1 MGLRSVAALFLILL
15 CGLSSGEAAADRLDL
30 IRKRGT
36 LMVGVKGDY
45 PPFGMLDIDGGLVG
59 FEPDLAW
66 EIAKALDVQLQ
77 LVGVNSANR
86 LQKLE
91 EGSVDLIIAT
101 LGDTAQR
108 RQLTT
113 IIEPDYYASGVN
125 LLMPLDT
132 PMTDWAD
139 LRGRTICATQ
149 GALFNRPMAQRYLL
163 DLKVF
168 NGTRDAKLAL
178 RDRRCV
184 GWLYDD
190 TAIASD
196 LFSPEW
202 KGYGM
207 PLASSMPLN
216 WGMAIAMSEHGT
228 AYERTLSDMVADWHR
243 SGLLIEIERRWN
255 LKPSAFL
262 SGAHELWQRRGPNGK
277 LLCTRQPDG
286 EWPAE
291 CRNKAVLTS
300 TDVGGLHRAGL
311 LMKELTGLNVTIV
324 YDDYDRG
331 HFLHGLLVTLE
342 LIALC
347 LAGSLLVGVAGAIT
361 VEARIPLLSRAVK
374 GLATFARMTPPLLQV
389 YVVFFGI
396 GSVVVRTYGWTF
408 DGVTV
413 TALCL
418 SLYAGAA
425 NLFAFLE
432 AAAHVREHEAGFR
445 LHPSS
450 LRSSLP
456 AALRVAYGPLV
467 ATLVNVVKAT
477 GMASAIGVPELISSS
492 AAIVADQGNAG
503 VMMNVL
509 MVTYFLIVLLVVRL
523 FGMLERRMVRHGTA

>member
-1 MGLRSVAALFLILL
+1 MGLRSIAALFLMLL

-36 LMVGVKGDY
+36 LVVGVKGDY

-77 LVGVNSANR
+77 LVGVTSANR

-108 RQLTT
+108 RQIAT
-113 IIEPDYYASGVN
+113 IIEPNYYASGVN
-125 LLMPLDT
+125 LLMPRGK
-132 PMTDWAD
+132 PVADWAD
-139 LRGRTICATQ
+139 LRGQRICATQ

-163 DLKVF
+163 DLQLF

-178 RDRRCV
+178 RDGRCV

-190 TAIASD
+190 TAIAGD
-196 LFSPEW
+196 LTRQEW
-202 KGYGM
+202 AGYGM
-207 PLASSMPLN
+207 PLPSSMVSP
-216 WGMAIAMSEHGT
+216 WGMAIALDERGT
-228 AYERTLSDMVADWHR
+228 AYERTLSDIVAGWHR
-243 SGLLIEIERRWN
+243 SGLLMEVERRWS
-255 LKPSAFL
+255 LKPSVFL
-262 SGAHELWQRRGPNGK
+262 FDAHELWRRRTAGGRP
-277 LLCTRQPDG
+277 LCTRQPDG
-286 EWPAE
+286 EWPAD
-291 CRNKAVLTS
+291 CRNKAILTS
-300 TDVGGLHRAGL
+300 TDVGGLQRIGL
-311 LMKELTGLNVTIV
+311 LVKEQTGLNVTIA
-324 YDDYDRG
+324 YDDYDRS

-347 LAGSLLVGVAGAIT
+347 LGGSLLVGGVGAVAID
-361 VEARIPLLSRAVK
+361 ARVPLLSRAVK
-374 GLATFARMTPPLLQV
+374 GLATVARMTPPLLQI

-396 GSVVVRTYGWTF
+396 GGLVVRSYGWTF
-408 DGVTV
+408 DGVAV

-425 NLFAFLE
+425 NIFAFLE
-432 AAAHVREHEAGFR
+432 AAAHVREREADFR
-445 LHPSS
+445 LRPSS

-456 AALRVAYGPLV
+456 AAARVAYGPLV

-477 GMASAIGVPELISSS
+477 GMASAIGVPELISAST
-492 AAIVADQGNAG
+492 AIVADQGNAD